1 MKQSGEI
8 MYVILL
14 VWLTL
19 ANHASPFCAHLTW
32 EYGLAEVGFLK
43 EPQDKQ
49 DERQW
54 KAGTYR
60 GITVGKSTATE
71 LRQKWGEPKWSGH
84 PEEDNPKNPEF
95 LLYDYDAQEE
105 FIIKIRV
112 EVGTKTGKV
121 ASIVLSIDKLSLS
134 KAIELFG
141 KDYIESRYQF
151 CICDLSEG
159 TPIFESP
166 DGDLRYIEYRNRGIA
181 MGVNGGQV
189 MFIQFVDK
197 PIGFKSAKECETI
210 PECRPNRK
218 SVRRKR
224 I

>member
-1 MKQSGEI
+1 

-19 ANHASPFCAHLTW
+19 ANPASPFCAHLTW
-32 EYGLAEVGFLK
+32 EHGLAEVGFLK

-60 GITVGKSTATE
+60 GITVGKSTAAE

-84 PEEDNPKNPEF
+84 WEGDNPKNPEF
-95 LLYDYDAQEE
+95 LLYDYEAQEE
-105 FIIKIRV
+105 YIIKIRV
-112 EVGTKTGKV
+112 EAETKTGKV
-121 ASIVLSIDKLSLS
+121 ASIDISTEGLPLG

-141 KDYIESRYQF
+141 KDYIETWYETCNCEPGEAS
-151 CICDLSEG
+151 
-159 TPIFESP
+159 PIFESP
-166 DGDLRYIEYRNRGIA
+166 DGNHRSIEYRGRGIA
-181 MGVNGGQV
+181 MTVDYQGRV
-189 MFIQFVDK
+189 ISIRFVDK
-197 PIGFKSAKECETI
+197 QIGFKSAKECETI
-210 PECRPNRK
+210 PECRPKRK

>member
-1 MKQSGEI
+1 MFF
-8 MYVILL
+8 ILL
-14 VWLTL
+14 VWLTC
-19 ANHASPFCAHLTW
+19 AIPTSPFCAHHTW
-32 EYGLAEVGFLK
+32 EHGIAEVGFLK

-60 GITVGKSTATE
+60 GITIGKSSDAE

-84 PEEDNPKNPEF
+84 WEGDNPKNPEF

-112 EVGTKTGKV
+112 EVETKTGKV
-121 ASIVLSIDKLSLS
+121 ASIDISTDKLSLS

-159 TPIFESP
+159 TPIFESL

-210 PECRPNRK
+210 PECRPKRK